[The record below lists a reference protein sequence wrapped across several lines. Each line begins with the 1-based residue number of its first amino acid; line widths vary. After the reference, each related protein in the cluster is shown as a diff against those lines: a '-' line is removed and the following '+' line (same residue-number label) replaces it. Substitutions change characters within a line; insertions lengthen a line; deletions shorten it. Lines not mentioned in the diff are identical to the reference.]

1 MMNGPIDIQLK
12 SIQQKLQ
19 QLLKQYQTVQK
30 ENAQLKKEAEKQKT
44 IINSKTEQIEL
55 LQQKLDAVQVGVNNW
70 SDDEKI
76 NLQKR
81 IDTYLKEI
89 DKCLSLLNAE

>member
-1 MMNGPIDIQLK
+1 MNHSIDIQLK

-19 QLLKQYQTVQK
+19 QLLKEYQNVQK
-30 ENAQLKKEAEKQKT
+30 ENLQLKKELEKAKSSDT
-44 IINSKTEQIEL
+44 SKADQI
-55 LQQKLDAVQVGVNNW
+55 Q
-70 SDDEKI
+70 
-76 NLQKR
+76 NLQGKIAALQLSTNDWTAEEKVQLEKR